1 MAAPKPFNLFVYGTL
16 MNPSVFRAVLGR
28 PFALVG
34 SASEGDSYVARDA
47 VLHGFKKVSP
57 DNTYLYAV
65 PESHGRIRGYLIG
78 PLAPECLDAL
88 RHYEGR
94 NYRRRAFRV
103 QTRDG
108 PLRAMVFVGNLEQ
121 LEHSFGYEF
130 RDSFKQE
137 ILLRE
142 KIDTVLLET
151 EREQLHTDAQVT
163 RRALSELHGDVIRD
177 LVRLHFDAG
186 GISDYAIRHS
196 LKDPPLR
203 DFSPIVS
210 DPQARALAPNY
221 LELVVRQVVFNQIEE
236 RIHDEFRY
244 ELDRMDSKSGYHE
257 RTVSSVAA
265 MRMLNA
271 DAALLDLLVAD
282 GLAAL
287 SFEHDHLVDFV
298 QWAIVAADSMYDQK
312 VAKRQIEYIRNH
324 MGHGYIPLGAEL
336 EFSNIG
342 HDVIADP
349 QGEHVRDARYDGF
362 LYFSDFALDS
372 LTWRLGGH
380 VDDHHDKFS
389 DRRRRG
395 FFEVAL
401 GNVSIKGNLSK
412 PITDD
417 PWLLSVFIHET
428 RKFYRIAPHSVHISL
443 QLRTRRK
450 GGQDRALPLYVL
462 ECLFAIAGDPGRDDH
477 GRMRIGRLATEE
489 IVTLGPVPQMMFAE
503 VTKRYRSESDDEHP
517 HPRSSAEEG
526 RYVQQFRFLRL
537 SQKTNYEPIIMALKG
552 IQIHLAPGGFLT
564 PSQYESSEKHQRL
577 FNRLIAW
584 GQDPQPIPDKDVESF
599 LRHVHLGLM
608 TERRGRPAHSEA
620 YIAWSLSQLRKM
632 LADYNAMF
640 DESAGETDL

>member
-28 PFALVG
+28 PFALAG

-65 PESHGRIRGYLIG
+65 PDSHGRIRGYLIG
-78 PLAPECLDAL
+78 PLGPECLDAL

-94 NYRRRAFRV
+94 NYRRRVFQV

-142 KIDTVLLET
+142 KIDAVLLEA
-151 EREQLHTDAQVT
+151 EREQLHTDAQLA
-163 RRALSELHGDVIRD
+163 RRALSELYGDVIRD
-177 LVRLHFDAG
+177 LVRVHFEAG
-186 GISDYAIRHS
+186 GISDYAIRRS
-196 LKDPPLR
+196 LKDAPLR
-203 DFSPIVS
+203 DFSPITS
-210 DPQARALAPNY
+210 DPQAKALAKNY
-221 LELVVRQVVFNQIEE
+221 LELVIRQVIFNQIEE
-236 RIHDEFRY
+236 RIHSDFRY
-244 ELDRMDSKSGYHE
+244 ELDHMDPMGGYYE

-265 MRMLNA
+265 LRIVNA
-271 DAALLDLLVAD
+271 GAGLVNLFVTDALAD
-282 GLAAL
+282 L
-287 SFEHDHLVDFV
+287 SFQKDRLVDFV
-298 QWAIVAADSMYDQK
+298 QWAIVGADSIYDQK
-312 VAKRQIEYIRNH
+312 VAKRQIKYIRNH
-324 MGHGYIPLGAEL
+324 MGRGYIPLGAEL

-342 HDVIADP
+342 HDVIADR
-349 QGEHVRDARYDGF
+349 QGERVRDARYDGF
-362 LYFSDFALDS
+362 LYFPDFALDS
-372 LTWRLGGH
+372 LTWKLGGH
-380 VDDHHDKFS
+380 VDDHRDKFS

-417 PWLLSVFIHET
+417 PWLLSLFIHET
-428 RKFYRIAPHSVHISL
+428 RKFYRIRPHSVHISL

-462 ECLFAIAGDPGRDDH
+462 KCLFAIAGAPGRDDH

-489 IVTLGPVPQMMFAE
+489 IVTPGPVPQMMFAE
-503 VTKRYRSESDDEHP
+503 VTKRYRSETDDAHP
-517 HPRSSAEEG
+517 HPRGPAEEG

-537 SQKTNYEPIIMALKG
+537 SRKTNYEPIIMALKG

-584 GQDPQPIPDKDVESF
+584 GQDPQPIPDKDIEAF
-599 LRHVHLGLM
+599 LRHVHSGLM

-620 YIAWSLSQLRKM
+620 YIAWSLSQVRKM

-640 DESAGETDL
+640 DESAGEADL